1 MDKRMELYCFNVK
14 QRDMLSDLVV
24 YGKIILNEFEIYGV
38 R

>member
-1 MDKRMELYCFNVK
+1 MESYCVNVK

-38 R
+38 W